1 MWITMCMLF
10 LIIIHIGTAM
20 KTIQMTIDEKLLK
33 LVDKVTRSRRTTR
46 SAFIRAA
53 LEAEI
58 RRGFIREKETQH
70 AEGYARKPIAPGEF
84 DAWVDEQDWGAA

>member
-1 MWITMCMLF
+1 
-10 LIIIHIGTAM
+10 M

>member
-1 MWITMCMLF
+1 
-10 LIIIHIGTAM
+10 M

-46 SAFIRAA
+46 SAFIRTA

-58 RRGFIREKETQH
+58 RRSFIREKEAQH
-70 AEGYARKPIAPGEF
+70 AAGYVDNPIVPGEF
-84 DAWVDEQDWGAA
+84 DIWADEQDWGAA

>member
-1 MWITMCMLF
+1 MKI
-10 LIIIHIGTAM
+10 AM

-46 SAFIRAA
+46 SAFIRIA

-58 RRGFIREKETQH
+58 RRSFIREKEAQH
-70 AEGYARKPIAPGEF
+70 AAGYADKPTDPGEF
-84 DAWVDEQDWGAA
+84 DSWADEQDWGAA

>member
-1 MWITMCMLF
+1 MC
-10 LIIIHIGTAM
+10 IIIHILLGVSIAM

-46 SAFIRAA
+46 SAFIRVA

-58 RRGFIREKETQH
+58 RRSFIREKEAQH
-70 AEGYARKPIAPGEF
+70 AAGYAHKPIAPGEF
-84 DAWVDEQDWGAA
+84 DIWADEQDWGAA